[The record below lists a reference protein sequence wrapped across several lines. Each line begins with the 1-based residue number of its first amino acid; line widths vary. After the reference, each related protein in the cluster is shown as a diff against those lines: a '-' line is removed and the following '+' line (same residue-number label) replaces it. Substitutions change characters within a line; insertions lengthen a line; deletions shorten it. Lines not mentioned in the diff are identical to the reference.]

1 VSGWGLLAFATRVAR
16 RAWLAALARAVT
28 AVPAG
33 AAWAVRAHA
42 AWAVRAHAAWAVRAH
57 AAWAVRARVAWAV
70 RAHAAWAVRGRV
82 ARVARGRV
90 VRGRVARVVRGRVA
104 RVVPAVR
111 TPCIYARRTWPLLIC
126 AWAATAHAHIA
137 SNGFL
142 ALNVVGSNLTGT
154 IELAMRDGELAVG
167 LDSDRDGK
175 IKWGEVRSHQHDL
188 ELYVRSK
195 LSISDGTSR
204 CSPEFAPVEVNER
217 VDGNYLWLPFTAAC
231 GSKLTRLAIDYR
243 LLQDIDPSHRGLL
256 TVKAWGATQT
266 GVLGGSPVP
275 KVMALDHL
283 SAWRAFAEYLRTGV
297 WHIWSGI
304 DHLLFLL
311 SLLLPAVLKR
321 RNKQWEAVSLA
332 KPAFVNILK
341 VVTAFTIA
349 HSITLS
355 LAAFDVVRLPSRL
368 TESVIAASIIV
379 AALNNIFPK
388 VTEGRWRIAFA
399 FGLLHGFGFASVLA
413 DMGLPPGARVVSLV
427 AFNLGVELG
436 QLAVV
441 LAVMPLAYTV
451 RASAFYRRTVMQWA
465 SSAIAGLA
473 LVWLVQR
480 AVG

>member
-1 VSGWGLLAFATRVAR
+1 MSGARFVAVVSGVAR
-16 RAWLAALARAVT
+16 RM
-28 AVPAG
+28 
-33 AAWAVRAHA
+33 
-42 AWAVRAHAAWAVRAH
+42 
-57 AAWAVRARVAWAV
+57 
-70 RAHAAWAVRGRV
+70 
-82 ARVARGRV
+82 
-90 VRGRVARVVRGRVA
+90 
-104 RVVPAVR
+104 
-111 TPCIYARRTWPLLIC
+111 WPLLMC

-142 ALNVVGSNLTGT
+142 TLNVEGSSIAGT
-154 IELAMRDGELAVG
+154 IELAMRDGELAIG
-167 LDSDRDGK
+167 LDSNRDGK
-175 IKWGEVRSHQHDL
+175 VTWGEVRSHQHDL

-195 LSISDGTSR
+195 LWISIGEAMSR
-204 CSPEFAPVEVNER
+204 CSQEFAPVEVNER
-217 VDGNYLWLPFTAAC
+217 VDGNYLWLPFTANC
-231 GSKLTRLAIDYR
+231 GSKLTHLAIDYR

-256 TVKAWGATQT
+256 TVTAWGATQT

-275 KVMALDHL
+275 QVVALDHP
-283 SAWRAFAEYLRTGV
+283 SAWRAFVEYLQTGV
-297 WHIWSGI
+297 WHIWSGV

-321 RNKQWEAVSLA
+321 RNQQWDAVPLA

-341 VVTAFTIA
+341 VVTAFTVA

-427 AFNLGVELG
+427 AFNLGIEVG

-441 LAVMPLAYTV
+441 LAVMPLAYSV
-451 RASAFYRRTVMQWA
+451 RASAFYRRTVMQWG

-473 LVWLVQR
+473 MVWLVQR

>member
-1 VSGWGLLAFATRVAR
+1 MRAVAAISLA
-16 RAWLAALARAVT
+16 LILALAW
-28 AVPAG
+28 PA
-33 AAWAVRAHA
+33 AA
-42 AWAVRAHAAWAVRAH
+42 
-57 AAWAVRARVAWAV
+57 
-70 RAHAAWAVRGRV
+70 G
-82 ARVARGRV
+82 
-90 VRGRVARVVRGRVA
+90 
-104 RVVPAVR
+104 
-111 TPCIYARRTWPLLIC
+111 
-126 AWAATAHAHIA
+126 AHIA

-142 ALNVVGSNLTGT
+142 TVNVEGSGISGS
-154 IELAMRDGELAVG
+154 IELALRDAELAIG
-167 LDSDRDGK
+167 LDSNRDGK
-175 IKWGEVRSHQHDL
+175 ITWGEARSHQHDL

-195 LSISDGTSR
+195 LSIAG
-204 CSPEFAPVEVNER
+204 CSEEFAPMEVNQR

-231 GSKLTRLAIDYR
+231 GTRPTQLQIDYR
-243 LLQDIDPSHRGLL
+243 LMQDIDPSHRGLL
-256 TVKAWGATQT
+256 TVTAWGATQT
-266 GVLGGSPVP
+266 GVLGGGSGSSLIR
-275 KVMALDHL
+275 LDHP
-283 SAWRAFAEYLRTGV
+283 SAWGAFTEYAKTGV

-321 RNKQWEAVSLA
+321 RNQQWEAVPLA
-332 KPAFVNILK
+332 RPAFMNILK
-341 VVTAFTIA
+341 VVTAFTVA
-349 HSITLS
+349 HSVTLS

-413 DMGLPPGARVVSLV
+413 DMGLPAGARVVSLV

-441 LAVMPLAYTV
+441 VAVMPLAYAV
-451 RASAFYRRTVMQWA
+451 RASAFYRSTVMRWG